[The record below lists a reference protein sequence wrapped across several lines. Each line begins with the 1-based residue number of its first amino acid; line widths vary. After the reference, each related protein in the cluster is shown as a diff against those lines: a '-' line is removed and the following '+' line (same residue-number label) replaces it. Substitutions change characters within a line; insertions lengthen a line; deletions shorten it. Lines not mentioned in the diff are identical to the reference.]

1 MENNQIALHALPG
14 CIKTEVSG
22 TQTGT
27 TLESNCSSVKGC
39 IVRETKPNSF
49 GAGFARAGGGV
60 YAMQFA
66 PSGIYIWFW
75 SVSLV

>member
-1 MENNQIALHALPG
+1 MDTNQIALHALPG
-14 CIKTEVSG
+14 CMKTEVQG
-22 TQTGT
+22 RQTGL
-27 TLESNCSSVKGC
+27 TLESNCSTVKGC
-39 IVRETKPNSF
+39 IVRETKPNSY

-75 SVSLV
+75 SVSRG